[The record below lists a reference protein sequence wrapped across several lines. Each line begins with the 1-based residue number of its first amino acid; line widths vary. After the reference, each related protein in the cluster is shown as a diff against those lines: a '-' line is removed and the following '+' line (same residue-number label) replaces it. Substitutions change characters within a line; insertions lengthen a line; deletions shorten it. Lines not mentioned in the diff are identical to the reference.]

1 MTTKHETV
9 RSFTFCHDRTEDDLL
24 LSIVTGDG
32 HKWYSIS
39 ANQAAL
45 ALSQL
50 ASYVAEQARDKYP
63 PDSA

>member
-1 MTTKHETV
+1 MTTKHEAV
-9 RSFTFCHDRTEDDLL
+9 RSFTFCHDRAEDTLL

-32 HKWYSIS
+32 HKWYEIS
-39 ANQAAL
+39 NNQCAL

-50 ASYVAEQARDKYP
+50 AAYVAEQARDKYP